1 MPPKRTT
8 PPLPVLVGMSEEMV
22 EEWLQSARRDPNQN
36 WTLPEGEDI
45 DDDYREFLKPLY
57 DLCQREK
64 ERLWPEVEQPSN
76 AKKKKKKEKK
86 DEGKKGKEG
95 KLAKKKKKISGE
107 GSSTNP

>member
-45 DDDYREFLKPLY
+45 DDDYREFLQPLY

-76 AKKKKKKEKK
+76 AKKKKEKK